1 MAAMDKTTQGMKKMK
16 YFAWILLLFGVVLTV
31 FIIACENY
39 DDPFSAKNVPPVI
52 SEFRFKRDANL
63 PNIPEDSLKFRTGA
77 SYLLHLQYRDP
88 EFEKSNRSVRAT
100 FKFLSGSGKI
110 RHQAFRQPG
119 ADSLTFAEAPATFN
133 DDLLFTP
140 DSAAIVDI
148 ELTLSDG
155 VKQSTVRLSPI
166 AKFFPNLAP
175 IATFTT
181 RLTSQS
187 RPYQVECD
195 PTASRDRDGQIVQ
208 SIWTF
213 GDNTN
218 PQTVSGT
225 TAVTHGYQLA
235 GQYLVRL
242 QVLDDEG
249 KSSSF
254 ERFITTTNQSPL
266 AALSVSCRSANCQI
280 GPAPA
285 DISGSAPLDISY
297 TARGS
302 IDQDGNIASYVINFG
317 DGGTAQNDSGS
328 HTYQTDGRYR
338 ILLTVRDNLGQTDTT
353 GRAIRIDTPP
363 VARLNV
369 TPKQGSFPLTCT
381 IDANESFDPF
391 GGDLNYQIFID
402 DQLRYTQ
409 DSVVHIFDL
418 PKTSAYLIR
427 LEVENQRNGLRS
439 IANES
444 VMVTNTPPVAGF
456 TYAPQNPQATVQIT
470 FTSTSTD
477 ADPTDSI
484 TNYRWIWGDGNE
496 DAGSTLRSATHS
508 YNISRIYSV
517 KLIVTDRFNGTG
529 EKEIALEVK

>member
-1 MAAMDKTTQGMKKMK
+1 MKRI
-16 YFAWILLLFGVVLTV
+16 ILLIAIVSAALCVV

-39 DDPFSAKNVPPVI
+39 DDPFSAKNIAPGI
-52 SEFRFKRDANL
+52 SDFRFKRDPNL
-63 PNIPEDSLKFRTGA
+63 PTTIPDDSLKFRAGTT
-77 SYLLHLQYRDP
+77 YLLHLEYRDP
-88 EFEKSNRSVRAT
+88 EFENKNRSLLAT
-100 FKFLSGSGKI
+100 FNFLSGSGKI
-110 RHQAFRQPG
+110 RHAAFRQPSS
-119 ADSLTFAEAPATFN
+119 DSLTFAEAPATLN

-140 DSAAIVDI
+140 DSATTIDI
-148 ELTLSDG
+148 ELRLSDG
-155 VKQSTVRLSPI
+155 VKESVARLSPI

-175 IATFTT
+175 IATFIPTFTT
-181 RLTSQS
+181 QS
-187 RPYQVECD
+187 KPYQLRCD
-195 PTASRDRDGQIVQ
+195 PRASRDRDGQIVQ
-208 SIWTF
+208 STWTF

-218 PQTVSGT
+218 PQTVSGVT
-225 TAVTHGYQLA
+225 PVTHEYQLA
-235 GQYLVRL
+235 GQYS
-242 QVLDDEG
+242 VLLRVVDDEG

-254 ERFITTTNQSPL
+254 EQLVTTENRAPI
-266 AALSVSCRSANCQI
+266 AALSVTCRSATCQI
-280 GPAPA
+280 GPSPA
-285 DISGSAPLDISY
+285 DFSGSAPLEISY
-297 TARGS
+297 NARGS
-302 IDQDGNIASYVINFG
+302 DDTDGNITSYLINFG
-317 DGGTAQNDSGS
+317 DGEISQSDSGS
-328 HTYQTDGRYR
+328 HVYKTDGRYR
-338 ILLTVRDNLGQTDTT
+338 IFLTVQDNLGKIDTT

-363 VARLNV
+363 VAKLNV

-381 IDANESFDPF
+381 IDASDSFDPF

-409 DSVVHIFDL
+409 DSVAHIFDL

-444 VMVTNTPPVAGF
+444 VTVTNTPPVANF
-456 TYAPQNPQATVQIT
+456 TYAPENPQATVQIT

-496 DAGSTLRSATHS
+496 DAGSTLRSTTHS
-508 YNISRIYSV
+508 YNISRTYSV